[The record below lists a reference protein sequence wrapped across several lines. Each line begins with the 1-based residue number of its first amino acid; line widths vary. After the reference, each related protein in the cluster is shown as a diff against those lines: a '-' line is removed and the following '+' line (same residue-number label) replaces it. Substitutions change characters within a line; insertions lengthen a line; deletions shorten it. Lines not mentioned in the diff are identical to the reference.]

1 MRLSNSRILG
11 QRGFLT
17 VAVVVAV
24 TAVVLLLTVGSGVST
39 GDNAMSVTTV
49 QPGDVSSGDDRVP
62 VAHVSDAEMREALTQ
77 IVECVAE
84 AGYEAEVADF
94 VPGLSWHIDI
104 AAETEADATR
114 ASAALDECTARVAGV
129 VDAYVEQNRLAPA
142 EQVAF
147 EDRVRECLEEQG
159 VQLAEGRSLAASV
172 PVSAGEQFS
181 KCQAEALEHFR

>member
-1 MRLSNSRILG
+1 
-11 QRGFLT
+11 
-17 VAVVVAV
+17 
-24 TAVVLLLTVGSGVST
+24 
-39 GDNAMSVTTV
+39 MSVTTV